1 MFTAGTF
8 FILDEKP
15 PSNRSSRGLLKK
27 SSKRDGILSI
37 LFDNDR
43 VFIIIVFL
51 LRNIVIKQK
60 YTSLIRKQVTV
71 VNKSNEVGQRNPY
84 CINLKNPAKE

>member
-1 MFTAGTF
+1 
-8 FILDEKP
+8 
-15 PSNRSSRGLLKK
+15 
-27 SSKRDGILSI
+27 
-37 LFDNDR
+37 

-71 VNKSNEVGQRNPY
+71 VNKSNEVGQGNPY
-84 CINLKNPAKE
+84 CINFKNPAKE